1 MKTDHLHQLISDNEM
16 DEDTHAKLQS
26 YKFNKQTS
34 PLWCVKLKAKPD
46 SPNAA
51 LWEGVPGYPYV
62 YSLFLGINHA
72 ITDGTTNTIICIF
85 LVQILEDVL
94 AGKYISD
101 KDQLEVFV
109 SDEKTKEVIKE
120 QMTFVKRD
128 PELYNT
134 LVGGY

>member
-1 MKTDHLHQLISDNEM
+1 M
-16 DEDTHAKLQS
+16 
-26 YKFNKQTS
+26 
-34 PLWCVKLKAKPD
+34 
-46 SPNAA
+46 
-51 LWEGVPGYPYV
+51 

-101 KDQLEVFV
+101 KDQLGVFV